1 MVDFKMSNPSVYSL
15 PAGDVAMLVG
25 AEIRK
30 ESMEDQRDP
39 NIDGTIKYTTPAL
52 ASNQAT
58 FPYISN
64 ISNSSPSPNTSGDRT
79 VASIFAELQIPIAEN
94 VESQLAIRAENAD
107 DYGSNAVGKFA
118 VGYTPTA
125 WLKVRGSASTSFR
138 APNLIT
144 VNEGMV
150 VRNNSQADPLYTKA
164 LDESRDGYSIQR
176 VAKGNANL
184 EAEEATN
191 TSLGLV
197 LTPGDNWI
205 ITVDKWQIATT
216 NTVGLFGEQNHMLLD
231 TLIRARGGPSECTG
245 NPLVV
250 RGDFVLDDD
259 PDSPTYNGDWDSS
272 LCQAGQVIRV
282 EDVYTN
288 LDDRTLE
295 GTDYAVEYSVDTDFG
310 TFTAKFMSVQFD
322 KFEQEASGISAE
334 LIAATAPGGILEGS
348 NAPSGY
354 GDLLGVYDRRAYYEQ
369 KDSMRLSWK
378 KGRWDAFLSG
388 TKIGS
393 FQEKAV
399 TDNAKSVDV
408 SGSANDIYACS
419 GTNSYSGG
427 TCGDTWTVDAMMTL
441 NLTVGYKFKNGLR
454 LRGTVRNLQDTRA
467 PLADEYTW
475 GFVSDVHSDYGKSYS
490 LELYKKF

>member
-1 MVDFKMSNPSVYSL
+1 MDD
-15 PAGDVAMLVG
+15 A
-25 AEIRK
+25 
-30 ESMEDQRDP
+30 RDP
-39 NIDGTIKYTTPAL
+39 NIDGTIKYSTPAL
-52 ASNQAT
+52 AKNQST

-64 ISNSSPSPNTSGDRT
+64 ISNSSPSPNTYGERT
-79 VASIFAELQIPIAEN
+79 VASLFTEFQIPIAEN

-334 LIAATAPGGILEGS
+334 PVSYTHLTLPTS
-348 NAPSGY
+348 C
-354 GDLLGVYDRRAYYEQ
+354 GV
-369 KDSMRLSWK
+369 
-378 KGRWDAFLSG
+378 
-388 TKIGS
+388 
-393 FQEKAV
+393 
-399 TDNAKSVDV
+399 
-408 SGSANDIYACS
+408 
-419 GTNSYSGG
+419 
-427 TCGDTWTVDAMMTL
+427 
-441 NLTVGYKFKNGLR
+441 
-454 LRGTVRNLQDTRA
+454 
-467 PLADEYTW
+467 
-475 GFVSDVHSDYGKSYS
+475 
-490 LELYKKF
+490 

>member
-1 MVDFKMSNPSVYSL
+1 M
-15 PAGDVAMLVG
+15 
-25 AEIRK
+25 
-30 ESMEDQRDP
+30 
-39 NIDGTIKYTTPAL
+39 
-52 ASNQAT
+52 
-58 FPYISN
+58 
-64 ISNSSPSPNTSGDRT
+64 
-79 VASIFAELQIPIAEN
+79 
-94 VESQLAIRAENAD
+94 
-107 DYGSNAVGKFA
+107 
-118 VGYTPTA
+118 
-125 WLKVRGSASTSFR
+125 
-138 APNLIT
+138 
-144 VNEGMV
+144 
-150 VRNNSQADPLYTKA
+150 
-164 LDESRDGYSIQR
+164 
-176 VAKGNANL
+176 
-184 EAEEATN
+184 
-191 TSLGLV
+191 
-197 LTPGDNWI
+197 
-205 ITVDKWQIATT
+205 
-216 NTVGLFGEQNHMLLD
+216 
-231 TLIRARGGPSECTG
+231 
-245 NPLVV
+245 
-250 RGDFVLDDD
+250 LDDD